1 MIPREIIA
9 AEGDRPSQVGSHYH
23 SNLLRTGTVR
33 LIPFVGNREI
43 HGLRPCMMGRP

>member
-9 AEGDRPSQVGSHYH
+9 AEGDRPSRVGSHYH

-33 LIPFVGNREI
+33 LIPLSGIGKSTVCV
-43 HGLRPCMMGRP
+43 HA